1 LLLTAKTG
9 ISDVATCDYPGEPG
23 EPGEAHG
30 RQLTRD
36 L

>member
-1 LLLTAKTG
+1 LLLAAKTG
-9 ISDVATCDYPGEPG
+9 ISDIATCDYPG

>member
-1 LLLTAKTG
+1 LLLAAKTG
-9 ISDVATCDYPGEPG
+9 ISDVATCDYC